1 MNLPSALLPK
11 KQSGLDVVFQP
22 YSFVRNLTMSIAT
35 VTTKGQITIPKE
47 IRDYLKLE
55 TGSKVEFVIDESGNV
70 KIVPLNVPVEALSG
84 VLHRPGM
91 KTATV
96 EEMEAA
102 IAEGARDWT

>member
-1 MNLPSALLPK
+1 
-11 KQSGLDVVFQP
+11 
-22 YSFVRNLTMSIAT
+22 MSIAT
-35 VTTKGQITIPKE
+35 VTTKGQVTIPKE

-70 KIVPLNVPVEALSG
+70 KIVPLNVPLKALSG

-91 KTATV
+91 KTATI

>member
-1 MNLPSALLPK
+1 
-11 KQSGLDVVFQP
+11 
-22 YSFVRNLTMSIAT
+22 
-35 VTTKGQITIPKE
+35 
-47 IRDYLKLE
+47 
-55 TGSKVEFVIDESGNV
+55 VIDENGNV

-91 KTATV
+91 KSATV

>member
-1 MNLPSALLPK
+1 
-11 KQSGLDVVFQP
+11 
-22 YSFVRNLTMSIAT
+22 MSIAT

-55 TGSKVEFVIDESGNV
+55 TGSKVEFVIDENGDV
-70 KIVPLNVPVEALSG
+70 KIVPLNVPIEALSG

-91 KTATV
+91 KAATI

-102 IAEGARDWT
+102 IAEGARDWA

>member
-1 MNLPSALLPK
+1 
-11 KQSGLDVVFQP
+11 
-22 YSFVRNLTMSIAT
+22 MSIAT

-70 KIVPLNVPVEALSG
+70 KIVPLNVPIEALSG

-91 KTATV
+91 KSATV

>member
-1 MNLPSALLPK
+1 
-11 KQSGLDVVFQP
+11 
-22 YSFVRNLTMSIAT
+22 MSIAT

-91 KTATV
+91 KTATI
-96 EEMEAA
+96 EEMEIA

>member
-1 MNLPSALLPK
+1 
-11 KQSGLDVVFQP
+11 
-22 YSFVRNLTMSIAT
+22 MSIAT

-55 TGSKVEFVIDESGNV
+55 TGSKVEFVIDENGDV
-70 KIVPLNVPVEALSG
+70 KIVLLNVPLEALSG

-91 KTATV
+91 KTATL

>member
-1 MNLPSALLPK
+1 
-11 KQSGLDVVFQP
+11 
-22 YSFVRNLTMSIAT
+22 MSIAT

-91 KTATV
+91 KSATV

>member
-1 MNLPSALLPK
+1 
-11 KQSGLDVVFQP
+11 
-22 YSFVRNLTMSIAT
+22 MSIAT

-70 KIVPLNVPVEALSG
+70 KIVPLNVPLKELSG

-91 KTATV
+91 KTATI

>member
-1 MNLPSALLPK
+1 
-11 KQSGLDVVFQP
+11 
-22 YSFVRNLTMSIAT
+22 MSIAT

-70 KIVPLNVPVEALSG
+70 NIVLLNVPIEALSG

-91 KTATV
+91 KSATV

>member
-1 MNLPSALLPK
+1 MRFA
-11 KQSGLDVVFQP
+11 
-22 YSFVRNLTMSIAT
+22 MSIAT
-35 VTTKGQITIPKE
+35 VTIKGQVTIPKE
-47 IRDYLKLE
+47 IRDYLKIE
-55 TGSKVEFVIDESGNV
+55 TGSKIEFVVDENGDV

-91 KTATV
+91 KAATI

>member
-1 MNLPSALLPK
+1 
-11 KQSGLDVVFQP
+11 
-22 YSFVRNLTMSIAT
+22 MSIAT

-70 KIVPLNVPVEALSG
+70 KIVPLNVPLKALSG

-91 KTATV
+91 KTATI

>member
-1 MNLPSALLPK
+1 
-11 KQSGLDVVFQP
+11 
-22 YSFVRNLTMSIAT
+22 MSIAT

-55 TGSKVEFVIDESGNV
+55 TGSKVEFVIDENGDV

-91 KTATV
+91 KNATV

>member
-1 MNLPSALLPK
+1 
-11 KQSGLDVVFQP
+11 
-22 YSFVRNLTMSIAT
+22 MSIAT

-47 IRDYLKLE
+47 MRDYLKLE

-70 KIVPLNVPVEALSG
+70 KIVPLNVPIEALSG

-91 KTATV
+91 KTATI

>member
-1 MNLPSALLPK
+1 
-11 KQSGLDVVFQP
+11 
-22 YSFVRNLTMSIAT
+22 MSIAT
-35 VTTKGQITIPKE
+35 VTIKGQVTIPKE
-47 IRDYLKLE
+47 IRDYLKIE
-55 TGSKVEFVIDESGNV
+55 TGSKIEFVVDENGDV

-91 KTATV
+91 KAATI